1 MTRSQFEAELYQI
14 RENRRVMRSIL
25 HSLESLGE
33 DTISSIFSGAIDY
46 SKDRLQSTAD
56 PDGKM
61 VNALFKLDKDVEHL
75 KKKLDRLKE
84 ENEHVEALIY
94 QADGLGAEIMR
105 LFFIEGMAMPKV
117 SMRLNYAKSSC
128 WREMRKKI
136 TELYEQEVKNER
148 NA

>member
-14 RENRRVMRSIL
+14 RENRRVMRSIIR
-25 HSLESLGE
+25 SLESLGE

-46 SKDRLQSTAD
+46 SKDRLQSSSD

-61 VNALFKLDKDVEHL
+61 VNALFKLDKDVERL
-75 KKKLDRLKE
+75 RKKLARLKE
-84 ENEHVEALIY
+84 ENEHIESLIY

-105 LFFIEGMAMPKV
+105 LFFIEGLSMPKV

-136 TELYEQEVKNER
+136 TELYEKETSHE
-148 NA
+148 